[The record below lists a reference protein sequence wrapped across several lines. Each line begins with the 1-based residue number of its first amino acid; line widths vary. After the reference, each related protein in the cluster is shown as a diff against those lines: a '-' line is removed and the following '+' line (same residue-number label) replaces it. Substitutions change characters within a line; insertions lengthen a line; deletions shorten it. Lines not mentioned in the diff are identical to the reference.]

1 MSVERKHHRSFN
13 KSGDLYGSSTSLG
26 NSNGFS
32 VKYHKVEKAREFEQY
47 RQLPKYSHISLA
59 VIHPSPIKKLPPA
72 REVSPQIIVAA
83 HPAKLQ
89 YKKYEKKQIPDHLMR
104 APMDSFT
111 SSPVS
116 RGGGGGGGSKGR
128 SKSGKRG
135 SKPVAGANTEGKR
148 AKRAEANRKVLFVEI
163 KKILDKAEEAA
174 TAPGSTT
181 MDPVVLKGYNTTTLS
196 KCREDLINK
205 VLL

>member
-13 KSGDLYGSSTSLG
+13 KSGDLNGSSTSLG

-116 RGGGGGGGSKGR
+116 RGGGGGGSKGR